1 VIWSLEFGAWGLE
14 SFFVMNQEKDIHTAK
29 TVAISYLSRA
39 PRSINEVE
47 LKLKQKGIAE
57 NILKETINSLINIGY
72 LNDETFAR
80 QWANSKIKFRLWGR
94 NKIIHGLKQKGI
106 SDEIINQT
114 LMDIYQLPGEEMQG
128 DKTSIRETAEFNTA
142 KTAIEKWFKSRGPS
156 SGAKGL
162 KKQDQKAR
170 AYRYLQAKGFPT
182 SVAIAA
188 IKECFGAIEK
198 NEGQ

>member
-1 VIWSLEFGAWGLE
+1 MHLK
-14 SFFVMNQEKDIHTAK
+14 NHIHAAK

-57 NILKETINSLINIGY
+57 NMLKKTINSLISIGY
-72 LNDETFAR
+72 LNDETFAW

-106 SDEIINQT
+106 ADEIINQT
-114 LMDIYQLPGEEMQG
+114 LMDIYQPPWEEMQG

-142 KTAIEKWFKSRGPS
+142 KTAVEKWFKSRGQG
-156 SGAKGL
+156 SGTKGL
-162 KKQDQKAR
+162 KKLSQKAR

-182 SVAIAA
+182 SIAIAA
-188 IKECFGAIEK
+188 INECFGAIEK

>member
-1 VIWSLEFGAWGLE
+1 MST
-14 SFFVMNQEKDIHTAK
+14 NHDIHTAK

-47 LKLKQKGIAE
+47 LKLKQKGVAE
-57 NILKETINSLINIGY
+57 NILRETINYLISIGY
-72 LNDETFAR
+72 LNDEVFAR
-80 QWANSKIKFRLWGR
+80 QWANSKIRSRLWGR

-106 SDEIINQT
+106 PDEIINQT
-114 LMDIYQLPGEEMQG
+114 LMDIYQLPEEEMQG

-142 KTAIEKWFKSRGPS
+142 KTAIEKWFKSRKQG
-156 SGAKGL
+156 SGTRGL
-162 KKQDQKAR
+162 KKINQKAR

-198 NEGQ
+198 NEGY